1 MCPAE
6 AAGHILVLNPALV
19 RGVKDHRAGES
30 PLSRPFR
37 ALSISLGGFYWSVS
51 CRQCRVSRAVGVVPW
66 VLCSQ
71 CRLVVVVPWVLCW
84 LVLF

>member
-1 MCPAE
+1 MWGVKSVGPGMCPAE

-37 ALSISLGGFYWSVS
+37 ALSIS
-51 CRQCRVSRAVGVVPW
+51 
-66 VLCSQ
+66 
-71 CRLVVVVPWVLCW
+71 CRLLK
-84 LVLF
+84 VLFKCFEITILMVIFVNELK